1 MLLIGPV
8 DKIEKEMFFEAIS
21 SPEIKNSII
30 HYEWKDI
37 SLLPSFISVSDI
49 CLSPIVKNDQH
60 ESGVANKIFQ
70 YMLFERPLIVSNC
83 KPQAIIV
90 EEEQCGVVF
99 NSEDSVDLS
108 EKIIELYKN
117 KELRIAMGKN
127 GKKAVI
133 EKYNTNVV
141 GQHIIYAHNN

>member
-1 MLLIGPV
+1 LLLIGPV

-83 KPQAIIV
+83 KPQSIIV

-108 EKIIELYKN
+108 EKII
-117 KELRIAMGKN
+117 
-127 GKKAVI
+127 
-133 EKYNTNVV
+133 
-141 GQHIIYAHNN
+141 